1 MKKVFI
7 LMTGMWLLSGCA
19 NWMETKNNPHSLIT
33 AAPQHPEI
41 VIPEGVPAR
50 PQFNEQTIF
59 NLAEEQISQFSD
71 WYYAPENAHI
81 EAHERVYQ
89 YLENYTYAFDYRG
102 DTYTAAQAMEYKAGN
117 CLSLAIMT
125 TALARIVDIETGYQL
140 VNATPVFKKQNN
152 LLLLS
157 HHVRTYLYDPN
168 WQPKEGVLTL
178 IRPRLIVDYFPSRY
192 DVPGE
197 AVENARFLSMYYRN
211 LAADDLIAGNPGEAF
226 WKAVRALELAPQ
238 DAENINLMA
247 ILYRRLG
254 AVEMAEEFY
263 RYGMN
268 AAENNTNMLSNYALM
283 LDDLQR
289 SEEADNIRQRLLSFP
304 DSNPYTWI
312 KLGHEAYHDGAHGRA
327 ISYYKRAMALAPY
340 LDEVYFGLA
349 KSLYQR
355 GEFTEAAKA
364 MKKAAETS
372 WEESERQ
379 LYYAKLSALSA
390 RNFDGD

>member
-1 MKKVFI
+1 M
-7 LMTGMWLLSGCA
+7 LSGCA
-19 NWMETKNNPHSLIT
+19 GWQEKGQNQHSLIET
-33 AAPQHPEI
+33 AQQQPKI
-41 VIPEGVPAR
+41 IIPEGVSAR
-50 PQFNEQTIF
+50 PEFNEQTVF
-59 NLAEEQISQFSD
+59 NLTEEQVSKFTD

-81 EAHERVYQ
+81 EPHERVYQ

-102 DTYTAAQAMEYKAGN
+102 DTYTAAQAMEHKAGN

-125 TALARIVDIETGYQL
+125 TALARVVDIETGYQL

-152 LLLLS
+152 VLLLS

-168 WQPKEGVLTL
+168 WRPKEDVLTL

-197 AVENARFLSMYYRN
+197 AVENTRFLSMYYRN

-226 WKAVRALELAPQ
+226 WKAVRALELAPT
-238 DAENINLMA
+238 DAENINLIA

-254 AVEMAEEFY
+254 AVDMAEKFY
-263 RYGMN
+263 RYGMK
-268 AAENNTNMLSNYALM
+268 AAENNTNMLSNYALL

-289 SEEADNIRQRLLSFP
+289 SEEADSIRQRLLSFP
-304 DSNPYTWI
+304 DTNPYTWI
-312 KLGHEAYHDGAHGRA
+312 KLGHEAYQDNSHGRA

-340 LDEVYFGLA
+340 LDEIYFGLA

-355 GEFTEAAKA
+355 GEFTEAAQA

-372 WEESERQ
+372 WEESERR

-390 RNFDGD
+390 RYFEDE